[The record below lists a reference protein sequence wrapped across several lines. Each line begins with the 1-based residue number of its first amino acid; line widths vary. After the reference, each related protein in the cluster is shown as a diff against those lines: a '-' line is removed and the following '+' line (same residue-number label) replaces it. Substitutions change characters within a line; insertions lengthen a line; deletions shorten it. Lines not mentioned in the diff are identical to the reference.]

1 MLNSLPGKKIGM
13 TQFFSKNGDV
23 VPVTVIDMKNWV
35 VTQVKTL
42 ERDGYSS
49 VQVGLLR
56 KRYQGV
62 AFASEWVK
70 AKGKYFLDITEMP
83 FVDQE
88 FVIGQQITLDQMTF
102 DEKQIVS
109 VSGRSIGKGFQGV
122 MKRWGFKGGPKSH
135 GSTFHR
141 KPGALSHM
149 RRQGEVIKG
158 KKLPGHDGNRM
169 VTTRGLAVVHIDQE
183 NQCLLVKGAVPGK
196 QATIVMVKKQEAK

>member
-13 TQFFSKNGDV
+13 TQYFDKNGNV

-42 ERDGYSS
+42 EQDGYSS

-56 KRYQGV
+56 KRYQDV
-62 AFASEWVK
+62 AFSSEWVK
-70 AKGKYFLDITEMP
+70 AKGKYFQDFCEVP
-83 FVDQE
+83 FVDQD
-88 FVIGQQITLDQMTF
+88 FSIGQQITLDQISF
-102 DEKQIVS
+102 DDTQIVS

-122 MKRWGFKGGPKSH
+122 VKRWGFRGGKATH

-141 KPGALSHM
+141 SPGALSHM

-158 KKLPGHDGNRM
+158 KRLPGHTGNRM
-169 VTTRGLAVVHIDQE
+169 VTTRGLAVVHVDRD
-183 NQCLLVKGAVPGK
+183 NQCVLVKGAVPGK
-196 QATIVMVKKQEAK
+196 QETIVMIKKQEAK